1 MSEEVREFDPLK
13 EEIMEATYR
22 ALVKHGYSDLTVQAI
37 SDEFD
42 KSKSLLYYHYECK
55 EDLLADFLEYALQR
69 FRRDVELEVE
79 GPKAQLHELVD
90 RLVPPELEDDSYQVQ
105 IALLELRSEAPHN
118 ERVREQYTRVDS
130 ILKDVIEGIV
140 RRGIDEG
147 VFADLDPEAE
157 AEILVSLL
165 FGVRTRRL
173 TTDQN
178 LPISDTRNALETYLD
193 RLNADEEDY

>member
-1 MSEEVREFDPLK
+1 MPETVQEFDPLK
-13 EEIMEATYR
+13 EEIMDATYR

-37 SDEFD
+37 ANEFD
-42 KSKSLLYYHYECK
+42 KSKSLLYYHYEGK

-69 FRRDVELEVE
+69 FRRDVEIEVDE
-79 GPKAQLHELVD
+79 PEAQLHELVD

-118 ERVREQYTRVDS
+118 EQVRKQYTRVDRT
-130 ILKDVIEGIV
+130 LQDVIVGIV

-147 VFADLDPEAE
+147 VFSNVNPEAE

-165 FGVRTRRL
+165 FGTRTRRL
-173 TTDQN
+173 TTDDE
-178 LPISDTRNALETYLD
+178 LSIADTRDALEMHLD
-193 RLNADEEDY
+193 RLKADDRN